1 MKRYGFYGW
10 ETADLKDANGL
21 TPRDYYDILSGLWCA
36 DTCAPRM
43 RDEGIRIK
51 KGKSERNKK
60 RFPIPYTLRKH
71 FFCNLIALFSA
82 ELLKIIQ

>member
-1 MKRYGFYGW
+1 MEKALKKYFPVFVLPTAAAFAIGFVVPFIMAVY
-10 ETADLKDANGL
+10 
-21 TPRDYYDILSGLWCA
+21 LSFCSF
-36 DTCAPRM
+36 TTVS
-43 RDEGIRIK
+43 EGIRIK